1 MYSNM
6 IIDAHRTSSV
16 SIVHIWGHQ
25 NGVKYGFLLSKMA
38 EICDIDISRTIC
50 VRKKINPSFTLEY
63 TVANEIVRTPKKN
76 AVKRK
81 QKDQFC
87 SNWF

>member
-1 MYSNM
+1 MPFPLYIFSLRNVTTDIEM
-6 IIDAHRTSSV
+6 ND
-16 SIVHIWGHQ
+16 SI
-25 NGVKYGFLLSKMA
+25 GV
-38 EICDIDISRTIC
+38 
-50 VRKKINPSFTLEY
+50 VRKRLRNVN

>member
-1 MYSNM
+1 MP
-6 IIDAHRTSSV
+6 R
-16 SIVHIWGHQ
+16 
-25 NGVKYGFLLSKMA
+25 LLS
-38 EICDIDISRTIC
+38 TIFF
-50 VRKKINPSFTLEY
+50 VNKIVPIKY

>member
-1 MYSNM
+1 MYNTYDIYDM
-6 IIDAHRTSSV
+6 IH
-16 SIVHIWGHQ
+16 
-25 NGVKYGFLLSKMA
+25 
-38 EICDIDISRTIC
+38 
-50 VRKKINPSFTLEY
+50 Y